1 MTPLNS
7 VAKRRKLKSSRT
19 VVRYGPA
26 VSYGFTIDTAMPKA
40 LFCPTCRNVVLID
53 NENFPFCSDR
63 CRMLDL
69 GKWASGDYKISSPI
83 QDPDLL
89 EELARS
95 ERNKPTDDES

>member
-1 MTPLNS
+1 MPET
-7 VAKRRKLKSSRT
+7 KLWTTDERADTHAACGRGASSL
-19 VVRYGPA
+19 
-26 VSYGFTIDTAMPKA
+26 SGFTIDTAMPKA

-63 CRMLDL
+63 CRLLDL